1 MNQKQVRLELI
12 KQASINNHFKKHE
25 HVSYTIVISVKR
37 KISNDE
43 KKKRIIVLKKK
54 RCHNDNSPLQR
65 PNNGGRKAQKQYDVS
80 TMRMSGKNQNE
91 HHRISHSKQLL
102 WGGLGGI

>member
-37 KISNDE
+37 KMSNDE
-43 KKKRIIVLKKK
+43 KKKKNYCAEKKK
-54 RCHNDNSPLQR
+54 
-65 PNNGGRKAQKQYDVS
+65 
-80 TMRMSGKNQNE
+80 MSQ
-91 HHRISHSKQLL
+91 
-102 WGGLGGI
+102 

>member
-1 MNQKQVRLELI
+1 M
-12 KQASINNHFKKHE
+12 KKE
-25 HVSYTIVISVKR
+25 QNYCAG
-37 KISNDE
+37 
-43 KKKRIIVLKKK
+43 KKK
-54 RCHNDNSPLQR
+54 RCHNNNSPLQR

-102 WGGLGGI
+102 GRLRGILTKICIFFFFFK